1 MSVCQQCGSPAP
13 QVGSFCSMCGSVV
26 VLAEGQSAPSSAID
40 TEVPAPPISLTVSGE
55 RTGSSCP
62 VCHRDDQVVR
72 VSGLLDSATS
82 HTTGRAGTAGAGVI
96 SGGIGVG
103 VASTRFHSTSVTQ
116 LARRFAPPTMPKG
129 QGCLTALLM
138 LPGAFIALMGFVT
151 LLSQISSGSLVSRV
165 TSGIVWFVVG
175 AIGLGLAYLPLRF
188 ISNPARKRQAEWA
201 ERWNAVRAAFYC
213 GRDDLVF
220 AQGAE
225 SADAPETF
233 VRRTFGN

>member
-13 QVGSFCSMCGSVV
+13 QVGSFCSVCGSSIA
-26 VLAEGQSAPSSAID
+26 LAESQASPSTASITGAQAAP
-40 TEVPAPPISLTVSGE
+40 VPQTASGE

-62 VCHRDDQVVR
+62 ACHRDDQVVR

-82 HTTGRAGTAGAGVI
+82 HTTGRAGTAGAGVV

-103 VASTRFHSTSVTQ
+103 VASTRFQSTSVTQ
-116 LARRFAPPTMPKG
+116 LARRFAPPSMPKG

-151 LLSQISSGSLVSRV
+151 LLTQISSGSLGSRIV
-165 TSGIVWFVVG
+165 SGIVWLLVG
-175 AIGLGLAYLPLRF
+175 LIGLGLAYLPLRF
-188 ISNPARKRQAEWA
+188 ISTPARKRQADWA
-201 ERWNAVRAAFYC
+201 QRWSVVRSAFYC

-220 AQGAE
+220 AQGSE
-225 SADAPETF
+225 NADAPEVF
-233 VRRTFGN
+233 VRKSFGN